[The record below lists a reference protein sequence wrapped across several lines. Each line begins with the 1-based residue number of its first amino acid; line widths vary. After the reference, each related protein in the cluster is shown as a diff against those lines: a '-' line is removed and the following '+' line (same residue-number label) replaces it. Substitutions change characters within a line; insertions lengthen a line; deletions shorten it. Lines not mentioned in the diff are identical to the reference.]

1 MANTGLIQAPTGDV
15 TLTGHDVRQLGVAVS
30 STTVT
35 TRGTV
40 HLLNSAS
47 DTGGKIVLGR
57 DSATAILL
65 EADGGRALDAQRD
78 ALLLPAS
85 AADGYRAAGQAFDH
99 LSSVPDRRDQSR
111 IEVTSGGTVQVEGG
125 AMALATGGQIAVSA
139 ARRTLLENGAVLDV
153 AGAVGVKL
161 AMESNNVKVNI
172 QGNEQRDAPV
182 SRDGKTLNN
191 TDVWVDRRTLIQIA
205 KGVNGYERERW
216 YTPGGLLEVGGYLGT
231 TEHGV
236 GEWAAVGGI
245 VTVAGGELVS
255 RAGSQINISGGTLDV
270 QSGYLRQSWLRGEDG
285 RLYEISRAPG
295 DLLYKGLYKG
305 FEDVHARWGDK
316 GTRYFHNPLIGPRQR
331 RRLYRRPRRRSAGR
345 IDENRRSRWRH
356 HRRGVSRRLSNAG
369 QTEHRRRR
377 APANG
382 LPAIAVGPVTGR
394 PAGHRRIPGQEL
406 RTERQ
411 GALGLRSVCHDGKYL
426 YPGRTAIRR
435 AGSQPG
441 RSLASA
447 WKRPHFPGRRQA
459 ERYRSGADH
468 RRRVGIRIGEK
479 PPARGEWRSDRAVC
493 A

>member
-1 MANTGLIQAPTGDV
+1 M
-15 TLTGHDVRQLGVAVS
+15 
-30 STTVT
+30 
-35 TRGTV
+35 
-40 HLLNSAS
+40 
-47 DTGGKIVLGR
+47 
-57 DSATAILL
+57 
-65 EADGGRALDAQRD
+65 
-78 ALLLPAS
+78 
-85 AADGYRAAGQAFDH
+85 
-99 LSSVPDRRDQSR
+99 
-111 IEVTSGGTVQVEGG
+111 
-125 AMALATGGQIAVSA
+125 
-139 ARRTLLENGAVLDV
+139 

-231 TEHGV
+231 TEHGI
-236 GEWAAVGGI
+236 GEWASVGGI

-270 QSGYLRQSWLRGEDG
+270 QSGYIRQSWLRGEDG

-316 GTRYFHNPLIGPRQR
+316 GTRYFHNPLIGPRQLR

-382 LPAIAVGPVTGR
+382 Y
-394 PAGHRRIPGQEL
+394 
-406 RTERQ
+406 RQ
-411 GALGLRSVCHDGKYL
+411 
-426 YPGRTAIRR
+426 
-435 AGSQPG
+435 SQLA
-441 RSLASA
+441 RSLAGQLVIGGYQAKSFEQNGKVRWGYDLYATTGSISIQDGQPSGAPAVNLDDPLPALGNGRISLDASRLNGIGLGQITAVASESVLVKSRLRVANGGQIELYAPDVSIASDLSA
-447 WKRPHFPGRRQA
+447 
-459 ERYRSGADH
+459 RSGRIAAGNVYEGIDRDAMIPAVANASARLIVAPGVLLDVSGAWVNARRDPATAGDLAYRNGGQIVLRGTEDVRVGKGSVLNADSGAAIAASGKLIGGRGGDVNVELALSPDGSAPRRS
-468 RRRVGIRIGEK
+468 RRRHVRWHG
-479 PPARGEWRSDRAVC
+479 PCLWRDG
-493 A
+493 

>member
-1 MANTGLIQAPTGDV
+1 
-15 TLTGHDVRQLGVAVS
+15 
-30 STTVT
+30 
-35 TRGTV
+35 
-40 HLLNSAS
+40 
-47 DTGGKIVLGR
+47 
-57 DSATAILL
+57 
-65 EADGGRALDAQRD
+65 
-78 ALLLPAS
+78 
-85 AADGYRAAGQAFDH
+85 
-99 LSSVPDRRDQSR
+99 
-111 IEVTSGGTVQVEGG
+111 
-125 AMALATGGQIAVSA
+125 MALATGGQIAVCA

-255 RAGSQINISGGTLDV
+255 RAGSQINSPAARWTCRAAISGKAGCAARTAGCMKYRV
-270 QSGYLRQSWLRGEDG
+270 RR
-285 RLYEISRAPG
+285 EICCTRACTRASRMSM
-295 DLLYKGLYKG
+295 
-305 FEDVHARWGDK
+305 RCWGDK

-331 RRLYRRPRRRSAGR
+331 YEEAIPPAATPVAAGR

-356 HRRGVSRRLSNAG
+356 HRRGVSLRLSNAG

-411 GALGLRSVCHDGKYL
+411 GALGLRSVCHDGKYSSIQD
-426 YPGRTAIRR
+426 G
-435 AGSQPG
+435 QPSG
-441 RSLASA
+441 APAVNLTIPCQRL
-447 WKRPHFPGRRQA
+447 KRPHFPT
-459 ERYRSGADH
+459 
-468 RRRVGIRIGEK
+468 
-479 PPARGEWRSDRAVC
+479 PAG
-493 A
+493 

>member
-1 MANTGLIQAPTGDV
+1 M

-125 AMALATGGQIAVSA
+125 AMALATGGQIAVSPRGA
-139 ARRTLLENGAVLDV
+139 PLLENGAVLDV

-331 RRLYRRPRRRSAGR
+331 YEEGYTAGR
-345 IDENRRSRWRH
+345 D
-356 HRRGVSRRLSNAG
+356 AG
-369 QTEHRRRR
+369 QLVVSTKT
-377 APANG
+377 
-382 LPAIAVGPVTGR
+382 AVLDGDIIGEAFQGVYQTQARQNIDAGVRQQTGY
-394 PAGHRRIPGQEL
+394 
-406 RTERQ
+406 RQ
-411 GALGLRSVCHDGKYL
+411 
-426 YPGRTAIRR
+426 
-435 AGSQPG
+435 SQLA
-441 RSLASA
+441 RSLAGQLVIGGYLAKSFEQNGKVRWGYDLYA
-447 WKRPHFPGRRQA
+447 TTGSISIQDGQP
-459 ERYRSGADH
+459 SGAPAVNLDDPLPAL
-468 RRRVGIRIGEK
+468 GNGRISLT
-479 PPARGEWRSDRAVC
+479 PAG
-493 A
+493 

>member
-1 MANTGLIQAPTGDV
+1 
-15 TLTGHDVRQLGVAVS
+15 
-30 STTVT
+30 
-35 TRGTV
+35 
-40 HLLNSAS
+40 
-47 DTGGKIVLGR
+47 
-57 DSATAILL
+57 
-65 EADGGRALDAQRD
+65 
-78 ALLLPAS
+78 
-85 AADGYRAAGQAFDH
+85 
-99 LSSVPDRRDQSR
+99 
-111 IEVTSGGTVQVEGG
+111 
-125 AMALATGGQIAVSA
+125 
-139 ARRTLLENGAVLDV
+139 
-153 AGAVGVKL
+153 
-161 AMESNNVKVNI
+161 MESNNVKVNI

-316 GTRYFHNPLIGPRQR
+316 GTRYFHNPLIGPRQLR

-426 YPGRTAIRR
+426 YQDG
-435 AGSQPG
+435 QP
-441 RSLASA
+441 
-447 WKRPHFPGRRQA
+447 
-459 ERYRSGADH
+459 SGAPAVNLDDPLPAL
-468 RRRVGIRIGEK
+468 GNGRISWT
-479 PPARGEWRSDRAVC
+479 PAG
-493 A
+493 